1 MLLVN
6 GWDEALATLRPGAAQ
21 APAPAEATIG
31 DFLTELKAK
40 ANLKAGTLEGYAKAL
55 RKIVSD
61 VFELGDGNDK
71 CDYWAGGYQAWL
83 AKVHAVRLADLTP
96 ERVQRWNR
104 AFLARAG
111 DDPLKAR
118 TAKTSVNSFLRRAR
132 SLFAPKTVKHL
143 TSARLP
149 SPLPPKSSA
158 SDAPFTALLPIPVV
172 KHLNASRDC
181 WHRAIGILTHISEA
195 TIVRCGLL

>member
-6 GWDEALATLRPGAAQ
+6 SWDEALATLRPEAAQ

-40 ANLKAGTLEGYAKAL
+40 ADLKAGTLEGYAKAL

-96 ERVQRWNR
+96 ERVPESGFYWLLG
-104 AFLARAG
+104 LAVGDGVAVGAG
-111 DDPLKAR
+111 VTLKVSRRIFQVSPSR
-118 TAKTSVNSFLRRAR
+118 TK
-132 SLFAPKTVKHL
+132 
-143 TSARLP
+143 
-149 SPLPPKSSA
+149 
-158 SDAPFTALLPIPVV
+158 
-172 KHLNASRDC
+172 
-181 WHRAIGILTHISEA
+181 ILD
-195 TIVRCGLL
+195 